1 MQRQVTDMYL
11 NPRFAMNRVIKV
23 TDVYCPNSNAHYS
36 DDLHI
41 SHNTYHT
48 ASVQWQYMDGVNSTG
63 LDWVV
68 FYVPANT
75 V

>member
-23 TDVYCPNSNAHYS
+23 ADVYCPNSNAHYS

-48 ASVQWQYMDGVNSTG
+48 ASVQ
-63 LDWVV
+63 
-68 FYVPANT
+68 
-75 V
+75 